1 MGGERVEQLSVCCS
15 HGPLPAEDDAVD
27 ALEHE
32 SVVTKALAHDTFD
45 PVSLD
50 SAARTLL
57 CDRKTEP
64 RGVLLVG
71 PCEHDEVRIGRPKGL
86 VEYPPVIRRPPEP

>member
-45 PVSLD
+45 AISIDGSDRAFLSD
-50 SAARTLL
+50 CEAQSCWLL
-57 CDRKTEP
+57 P
-64 RGVLLVG
+64 IYAS
-71 PCEHDEVRIGRPKGL
+71 EHQKK
-86 VEYPPVIRRPPEP
+86 